1 MSSVVISGDTS
12 GAITLQAP
20 AVSGNTTLNLPAS
33 SGTVLTQN
41 SSAPANS
48 FVVDASGNVG
58 VGVTQSTDK
67 FAVASSGNAAYFANN
82 TANTLSNRVKLHL
95 APTSDFGAN
104 WSTFEPP
111 YIGAFNNAGFAD
123 CGLVFNTYD
132 SGTNAERMRITT
144 NGNVLVGTATSLQSP
159 AERFTVSGSIGNYLV
174 SWVNSNASPAGLD
187 LNYSG
192 AAPNNTGN
200 FFAIFRDTGANRFI
214 FRSNGGL
221 ANYSANNVN
230 LSDERLKTEIKPAK
244 SYLDTICS
252 IPVVTFKYK
261 DQTDEELN
269 LGVIA
274 QSVDKIAPE
283 LVDHSGFGE
292 APEGESPYLAVY
304 QTDLQYA
311 LMKSIQELKAIVD
324 EQAKKIKALEAK

>member
-144 NGNVLVGTATSLQSP
+144 NGNVLVGATSALATNQHSFQSTSTSSAAVLALRNAGATAGLYWQVGP
-159 AERFTVSGSIGNYLV
+159 DSSSNFKVYNASNTGVFLANGGTSWSSSSDETLKENLVPIDNAIDKVMSLRTVIGN
-174 SWVNSNASPAGLD
+174 
-187 LNYSG
+187 
-192 AAPNNTGN
+192 
-200 FFAIFRDTGANRFI
+200 FI
-214 FRSNGGL
+214 
-221 ANYSANNVN
+221 A
-230 LSDERLKTEIKPAK
+230 DENKQKRPFL
-244 SYLDTICS
+244 
-252 IPVVTFKYK
+252 
-261 DQTDEELN
+261 
-269 LGVIA
+269 IA
-274 QSVDKIAPE
+274 QDVQKVFPEAISIAPE
-283 LVDHSGFGE
+283 GTLG
-292 APEGESPYLAVY
+292 LAY
-304 QTDLQYA
+304 SDMIPLLTA
-311 LMKSIQELKAIVD
+311 AIQELKAIVD
-324 EQAKKIKALEAK
+324 EQAEKIKALEAK